1 MILWW
6 IILCYWDSD
15 DDNNTMM
22 DNSNAKNVMDI
33 LGLGFIL
40 SYLGRTGFKYP
51 MSTNQ
56 SNHSVGICW
65 SVGYHG
71 ICFCHPLT
79 NTGFFLGDRM
89 GYSGDPIGY
98 LDKSNNIH
106 NDGCQ
111 WFLQKSGTFFQAMFF
126 HLAGILWEKLWK
138 QSCTNDMDTTDVM
151 FDIHDTLCFTIISMT
166 YGRFT
171 ISTARKEWYV
181 KLQVACWTWWF
192 VMII

>member
-1 MILWW
+1 
-6 IILCYWDSD
+6 
-15 DDNNTMM
+15 MM

-126 HLAGILWEKLWK
+126 HLAGILWEKL
-138 QSCTNDMDTTDVM
+138 
-151 FDIHDTLCFTIISMT
+151 
-166 YGRFT
+166 
-171 ISTARKEWYV
+171 
-181 KLQVACWTWWF
+181 
-192 VMII
+192 